1 MKSSGSSHERH
12 SLAFAGRAAHARR
25 VRLFSDGTRNRHC
38 PGTRASALGDDGCG
52 VRAQSGELVLA
63 VKLGTPLKTLADVIH
78 PFPAFNRVLGKS
90 LSELA
95 AKVAAKG
102 ERHQ

>member
-1 MKSSGSSHERH
+1 M
-12 SLAFAGRAAHARR
+12 
-25 VRLFSDGTRNRHC
+25 RLFSDGTRNRRC

-78 PFPAFNRVLGKS
+78 PFPAFNRMLGQT
-90 LSELA
+90 LEELA
-95 AKVAAKG
+95 AKVAGKG
-102 ERHQ
+102 EHHEQYAGQL